1 MNRVQYSLH
10 KLAYEE
16 QRVSNTLKRLF
27 VANAIAG
34 TPGKGVEP
42 DDILRVKS
50 VFVLLTDTIEKLTGE
65 QGYTKKVRTIMESDK
80 NERDSGIR
88 D

>member
-1 MNRVQYSLH
+1 MNRLQYSLH

-16 QRVSNTLKRLF
+16 QRVSNSLF
-27 VANAIAG
+27 VRV
-34 TPGKGVEP
+34 GVEP

>member
-1 MNRVQYSLH
+1 MNRLQYSLH

-16 QRVSNTLKRLF
+16 QRVSNSLF
-27 VANAIAG
+27 VRV
-34 TPGKGVEP
+34 GVEP

-50 VFVLLTDTIEKLTGE
+50 VFVLLTDTIEKLTDE

-88 D
+88 DKPPA